1 MANAGTFRTHRP
13 KIRSRTFPMARPALK
28 FLLTLTVLQRAHRR
42 IDWVWRISI
51 FSTLVTVA
59 LIVLYLWRDGAMG

>member
-1 MANAGTFRTHRP
+1 
-13 KIRSRTFPMARPALK
+13 MARPALK